1 MRRIIIIG
9 PESSG
14 KTTLCKQ
21 LSEHFNTFFIR
32 EYARDYINNLDRDYN
47 KKDLL
52 EIAKGQ
58 LKLEKN
64 NKNEKLIFCD
74 TDIITIKIWSE
85 YKYGNCHPFILKQ
98 IEKQKSEG
106 RIYLLC
112 KPDIRWEVDS
122 QRENPNNREEL
133 FEIYKSEL
141 KKLEVDYFVV
151 YGKYRMKNSISKIS
165 RLVTNIY

>member
-21 LSEHFNTFFIR
+21 LSEHFKTFFIR
-32 EYARDYINNLDRDYN
+32 EYARYYINNLDRDYN